1 MPTLSTCQKKNFFCC
16 DVSGIFARNVH
27 TSSYSNDVKIIL
39 RIWHF
44 SQWAENGC
52 LMDGVATLCGTQRS
66 GKILL
71 NGAKNGCLKGLV
83 GNGHSFCGRWNLQMK
98 RVCLAAIAKVS
109 HRKLP
114 HVLIA
119 LLHIALL
126 APTYCKQACVLKCN
140 VQGCVQSIAHYKSGS
155 LTPTCWSEET
165 PNSKPHTTHCSALH
179 SLESVVLSA
188 IALADEVKCVSTI
201 SSASVSV
208 LRQLLLLVC
217 WSIFS
222 DVENIF
228 CWSYIDWCTE
238 TLLPISIP
246 HWQLL

>member
-119 LLHIALL
+119 LLHIAL
-126 APTYCKQACVLKCN
+126 APAYCKQPCSAICRVVCN
-140 VQGCVQSIAHYKSGS
+140 T
-155 LTPTCWSEET
+155 L
-165 PNSKPHTTHCSALH
+165 HTTSQ
-179 SLESVVLSA
+179 VPGPP
-188 IALADEVKCVSTI
+188 
-201 SSASVSV
+201 
-208 LRQLLLLVC
+208 LVGQRRI
-217 WSIFS
+217 WTA
-222 DVENIF
+222 NR
-228 CWSYIDWCTE
+228 T
-238 TLLPISIP
+238 LPIAVEQCIS
-246 HWQLL
+246 

>member
-126 APTYCKQACVLKCN
+126 APAYCKQPCVLKCN
-140 VQGCVQSIAHYKSGS
+140 VQGCVQYYRT
-155 LTPTCWSEET
+155 LQVRFPD
-165 PNSKPHTTHCSALH
+165 PH
-179 SLESVVLSA
+179 
-188 IALADEVKCVSTI
+188 
-201 SSASVSV
+201 
-208 LRQLLLLVC
+208 LLVRGE
-217 WSIFS
+217 S
-222 DVENIF
+222 EQQTPH
-228 CWSYIDWCTE
+228 YP
-238 TLLPISIP
+238 LLSSVYPRVCCA
-246 HWQLL
+246 